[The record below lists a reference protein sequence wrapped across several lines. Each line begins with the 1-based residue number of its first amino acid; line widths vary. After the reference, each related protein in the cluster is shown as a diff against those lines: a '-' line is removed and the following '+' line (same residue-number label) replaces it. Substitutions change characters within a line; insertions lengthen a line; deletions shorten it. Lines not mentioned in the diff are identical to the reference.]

1 MRYFSCCPRCSLQQ
15 ARPGPTMTA
24 RLRGRV
30 GDGEPAVYG
39 SYLSISCGPE
49 GRTFQHWSVIIA
61 ALILCAALLSLRA
74 EAQKCSK
81 PLSKDEIINLLNS
94 HVPATRV
101 GDLAQQY
108 GISFALTPETEA
120 QLRKAGATDGLLEA
134 LRPQSCAPP
143 PPPPTVAGRLLIKST
158 PAGAQVFLDGKLE
171 GTTDAEGELELLK
184 LPPGEYQMR
193 IDTCRL

>member
-1 MRYFSCCPRCSLQQ
+1 MLSALFTP
-15 ARPGPTMTA
+15 AGAAGPTMTA

-81 PLSKDEIINLLNS
+81 PLSKDEIIDLLNS

-108 GISFALTPETEA
+108 GISFALTPEP
-120 QLRKAGATDGLLEA
+120 
-134 LRPQSCAPP
+134 RPSCARPELRM
-143 PPPPTVAGRLLIKST
+143 GSWKLFGLN
-158 PAGAQVFLDGKLE
+158 PALPRRRPRPWQVV
-171 GTTDAEGELELLK
+171 
-184 LPPGEYQMR
+184 
-193 IDTCRL
+193 C